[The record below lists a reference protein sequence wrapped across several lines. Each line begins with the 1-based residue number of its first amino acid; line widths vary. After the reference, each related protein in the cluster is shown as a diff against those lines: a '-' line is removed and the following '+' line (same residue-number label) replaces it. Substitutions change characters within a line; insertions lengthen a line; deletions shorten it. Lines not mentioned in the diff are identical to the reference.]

1 MREARCHNPRDRY
14 HGAPMMQ
21 RTRWNYVGFGSA
33 VWIGVSACGQ
43 GTHTGDTGTTD
54 ASSGEVAA
62 EVAPDG
68 IGDSAEDSG
77 PAETATDTS
86 TATGIDSGPEG
97 EVVVALRVDERDQT
111 LGRDPRIVGIPVP
124 FGRALDL
131 TSVADLS
138 VFDAE
143 GTPLPTQL
151 EVLSRWDG
159 RPDDASRPIRWAY
172 AWVGAVPTA
181 GTAAAWTLRA
191 SAVGAPATGDLG
203 ISESASAWVID
214 TGAARFTIDRVTFK
228 GLSKVEVPVAGG
240 GFATASDA
248 GADGGF
254 FVTHEGVG
262 VTSTRTLAPWRLAL
276 ERSGPVL
283 ATVVARGFYAAPG
296 VGTRDLGY
304 TVRLHFVRGSGVVR
318 IEHTYYHGAVAGWGA
333 DGAANATRI
342 ARAWLRIPI
351 TGASALHARA
361 DTTVHDASPSG
372 SVRLEQLKR
381 TPSAADL
388 RFELAIG
395 TAVVESGALAKHP
408 VLSVATPR
416 ATVSATIAR
425 MAVRDPQALRW
436 DPAGAL
442 DLDFTSAPMQV
453 GGARGIWSVAT
464 VDFASPGASATLR
477 GDVLQRAA
485 EAPLIGA
492 PEVGWLNASNA
503 IGPYA
508 TATIPRYAP
517 LFDRLANLHARTNE
531 YLARAR
537 ITGLQLWPDLPRAS
551 CDAEFTCDTVLG
563 AYFEGGDDNYW
574 NWSKPGLDAF
584 FRTAQGFWAH
594 DVSIAEATTF
604 AETLA
609 FRVDH
614 DRLDDSSVT
623 GLAPCYGSGRGWS
636 DDWQE
641 GLNHRRDNCPADY
654 SYNKTLRFAYLATAD
669 RRFVDYFE
677 EVGEA
682 VATTFGDP
690 PPTDPQPYLE
700 LSVFRLAEQRL
711 EFLADGA
718 EFAQTPAVSD
728 RLRRIL
734 RADVDFM
741 LGRSLIGGHAC
752 DTSSTGTSDA
762 KTLGTCIAPQAWMMP
777 TVLDWA
783 VRVGRYLDHAG
794 LLQWVRDFG
803 IHAARHYTVLDVSG
817 LPDDTAMDASSADN
831 AANGWRTE
839 FTCDANAG
847 GIDEAS
853 CTKATGGENANR
865 FYPDG
870 ALALLNVFGLVL
882 GSDPADPDRIC
893 DWLPD
898 AYQRAFERLG
908 DGDINARIWGKA
920 SGQAFAFSPEALGAL
935 ERCAAPPSNP

>member
-1 MREARCHNPRDRY
+1 MQGTLGDRLC
-14 HGAPMMQ
+14 
-21 RTRWNYVGFGSA
+21 FGWA
-33 VWIGVSACGQ
+33 LWIGLGACGGDTQ
-43 GTHTGDTGTTD
+43 TRDTGTT
-54 ASSGEVAA
+54 SSTTADGEVDVAA
-62 EVAPDG
+62 EVAPGD
-68 IGDSAEDSG
+68 DSAETTTDSG
-77 PAETATDTS
+77 PAETTPDT
-86 TATGIDSGPEG
+86 TIDTGPTG
-97 EVVVALRVDERDQT
+97 EVSVQLRVDDRDQT
-111 LGRDPRIVGIPVP
+111 LQRDPRVTGFPVP
-124 FGRALDL
+124 FARALAL
-131 TSVADLS
+131 TSVADLG
-138 VFDAE
+138 VIDAA

-159 RPDDASRPIRWAY
+159 RPDDATRPIRWAY

-181 GTAAAWTLRA
+181 GTAATWTLAQGA
-191 SAVGAPATGDLG
+191 SQAPATGTLA
-203 ISESASAWVID
+203 ISESAAAWVID
-214 TGAARFTIDRVTFK
+214 TGAARFTIDRATFN
-228 GLSKVEVPVAGG
+228 GLSKVELPAAAGG
-240 GFATASDA
+240 FTTVSDA
-248 GADGGF
+248 GTAGGF

-283 ATVVARGFYAAPG
+283 ATVVARGFYAAPAT
-296 VGTRDLGY
+296 GTRDLGY
-304 TVRLHFVRGSGVVR
+304 TIRMHFVRGSGVVR

-342 ARAWLRIPI
+342 QRAWLRIPVS
-351 TGASALHARA
+351 GATALRVRA
-361 DTTVHDASPSG
+361 DATVHDASPSG

-381 TPSAADL
+381 TPSASDL

-395 TAVVESGALAKHP
+395 TPVAESGALAKHP
-408 VLSVATPR
+408 VLSVATPG

-425 MAVRDPQALRW
+425 MAVRDPQGLRW
-436 DPAGAL
+436 DPSGAL
-442 DLDFTSAPMQV
+442 DIDFTSAPMQV

-464 VDFASPGASATLR
+464 VDFAPPGASAALR
-477 GDVLQRAA
+477 GDILQRAA
-485 EAPLIGA
+485 EAPFIGA
-492 PEVGWLNASNA
+492 PDVAWLNASNA

-508 TATIPRYAP
+508 AAP
-517 LFDRLANLHARTNE
+517 AARFAPVHARLDDLHARTNE

-551 CDAEFTCDTVLG
+551 CDSEFTCDTVLG

-574 NWSKPGLDAF
+574 NWSKPGLDTF
-584 FRTAQGFWAH
+584 FRTAQNFSAH
-594 DVSIAEATTF
+594 DFAIAEATTF

-623 GLAPCYGSGRGWS
+623 GLTPCYGSGRGWTE

-690 PPTDPQPYLE
+690 PPNDPQPYLE

-741 LGRSLIGGHAC
+741 LGRSLISGHAC

-762 KTLGTCIAPQAWMMP
+762 KVLGTCIAPQGWMMP
-777 TVLDWA
+777 VVIDWA

-803 IHAARHYTVLDVSG
+803 AHAATHYTVLDAGG
-817 LPDDTAMDASSADN
+817 LPDDAAMDANSADN

-839 FTCDANAG
+839 FTCEANAG
-847 GIDEAS
+847 GIVEAS
-853 CTKATGGENANR
+853 CKKATGGENANR

-870 ALALLNVFGLVL
+870 ALAFLNVFGLVL
-882 GSDPADPDRIC
+882 AGDPADPGRIC
-893 DWLPD
+893 EWLPD
-898 AYQRAFERLG
+898 AYQHAFERLT

-920 SGQAFAFSPEALGAL
+920 SGQAFAFSPETLGAL
-935 ERCAAPPSNP
+935 ERCAVPSTP